1 MGTMATG
8 RIRRRAR
15 RGVAAA
21 VIGWLGIA
29 AASVLMAP
37 GASAA
42 PSYTVEI
49 KDVTPPVASVD
60 QGGKVTF
67 INEIPDK
74 TVQVGGGG
82 LLPSLVN
89 VTARTVVTLT
99 LPSGDHKL
107 LPISV
112 PTNPPTTPP
121 TTSVFTEAFSSTC
134 LTCKISYTYQLSS
147 GTSLTSSI
155 TSAVIAKLPV
165 LPVPTPFVVNTLIAL
180 PNLPGVNLPTLP
192 PVTVPKLP
200 GVTLPKVPG
209 GTTLPSTS
217 KLTTITTTTTTI
229 NGIPGGIYEYQTG
242 SGLPQLDPGKSAAA
256 AGFDGSGY
264 SAQSQGSGGA
274 GARPGSNNGN
284 SVPAYGLNGNLKND
298 SAQSTLNRVLPPAAL
313 AALLALV
320 AATAAFFRIRRSARS
335 SR

>member
-42 PSYTVEI
+42 SSYTVEI

-112 PTNPPTTPP
+112 PTNPPTNPP

-180 PNLPGVNLPTLP
+180 PNLPGINLPTLP

-264 SAQSQGSGGA
+264 SAQSQGS
-274 GARPGSNNGN
+274 
-284 SVPAYGLNGNLKND
+284 
-298 SAQSTLNRVLPPAAL
+298 
-313 AALLALV
+313 
-320 AATAAFFRIRRSARS
+320 
-335 SR
+335 